1 MKKVLLI
8 LGAVLLGIV
17 LVIGG
22 CKVQE
27 KSQKEQMLEIVKSD
41 EAKKVL
47 DRTIKNLEPDAFT
60 SNGVIQSY
68 EIDEKSVK
76 HNPMGGIMVRIYI
89 NNKKNL
95 YISNTFSKNSS
106 GKLTISGSGLS
117 SDLTKLLEKEEKM
130 KSKNYTEEERMN
142 IAKEEY
148 TSYVVGQKLTI
159 NEGTVTIGTVVD
171 VIDQPDN
178 GLHMTVIRSQ
188 TFILPYKISNSA
200 YFIV

>member
-1 MKKVLLI
+1 M
-8 LGAVLLGIV
+8 
-17 LVIGG
+17 
-22 CKVQE
+22 
-27 KSQKEQMLEIVKSD
+27 
-41 EAKKVL
+41 
-47 DRTIKNLEPDAFT
+47 
-60 SNGVIQSY
+60 
-68 EIDEKSVK
+68 
-76 HNPMGGIMVRIYI
+76 
-89 NNKKNL
+89 
-95 YISNTFSKNSS
+95 
-106 GKLTISGSGLS
+106 
-117 SDLTKLLEKEEKM
+117 LEKEEKM

-159 NEGTVTIGTVVD
+159 KEYTDYKTGQVVKINNNRTTIGTVVD